1 MPRQCLDMGLS
12 ADYASTRCQRAA
24 EMLDDVLPHAA
35 TVRPTATTAAA
46 RTDIRRMVA
55 ADGFRRS
62 LNRLIMV
69 PQGETPWR

>member
-1 MPRQCLDMGLS
+1 VVSSCWAEYS
-12 ADYASTRCQRAA
+12 VSVCADPAA
-24 EMLDDVLPHAA
+24 AAPVEMLDDVLPHAA

-62 LNRLIMV
+62 LNRLITL